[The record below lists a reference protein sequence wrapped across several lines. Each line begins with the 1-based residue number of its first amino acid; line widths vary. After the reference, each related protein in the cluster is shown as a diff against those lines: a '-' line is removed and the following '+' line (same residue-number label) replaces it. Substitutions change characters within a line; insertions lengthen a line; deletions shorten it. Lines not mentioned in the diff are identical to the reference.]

1 MSDVRR
7 AMADVLSDEGHTVR
21 SRSPSGS
28 RRNSLKPAWGQAKLP
43 PRPASARTPS
53 TRALSPSFCNAC
65 EDRAATRM
73 HMLEENRRLR
83 KAKDC
88 LRKICRLQK
97 AENDALVAEVERL
110 REESTSLRDVAERM
124 ETRWAE
130 LLGKHQ
136 ALTGDHDRDHRQLTE
151 KTAEAKAF
159 MEDLEATRSARDVAE
174 ARAESAEAEIAAT
187 QERLSHVSA
196 EKTVLSEHVSPLLA
210 EQEASRR
217 ELDHAHGDLV
227 EAQRMLREEAQTA
240 AGAQGELAG
249 EKKLREQAEHD
260 RIRAEA
266 ALKQDAVDKVE
277 AELLQRRLREVEG
290 QLREAQAEVQS
301 LQEARATQS
310 VQLRESATMLDRQR
324 AQLQILQRR
333 DLTRSFAQG
342 VVE

>member
-136 ALTGDHDRDHRQLTE
+136 ALTGDYDSDHRLLTE
-151 KTAEAKAF
+151 RTAEAKDLR
-159 MEDLEATRSARDVAE
+159 EDLEATRSARDVAE
-174 ARAESAEAEIAAT
+174 ARVATAEEEIAAA
-187 QERLSHVSA
+187 QQRFQHVSA
-196 EKTVLSEHVSPLLA
+196 EKSVLSEHVSRLLA
-210 EQEASRR
+210 EQDANRR
-217 ELDHAHGDLV
+217 ELESTHADLV

-240 AGAQGELAG
+240 AAAQGELAG
-249 EKKLREQAEHD
+249 EKKLRELAEQE

-266 ALKQDAVDKVE
+266 TLKQEAVDKVE
-277 AELLQRRLREVEG
+277 TELLQRRLREVEG
-290 QLREAQAEVQS
+290 QLRETQSEAQHLHEV
-301 LQEARATQS
+301 RATQS
-310 VQLRESATMLDRQR
+310 LQLRESATMLDRQR
-324 AQLQILQRR
+324 AQLAELLQRR
-333 DLTRSFAQG
+333 DA
-342 VVE
+342 